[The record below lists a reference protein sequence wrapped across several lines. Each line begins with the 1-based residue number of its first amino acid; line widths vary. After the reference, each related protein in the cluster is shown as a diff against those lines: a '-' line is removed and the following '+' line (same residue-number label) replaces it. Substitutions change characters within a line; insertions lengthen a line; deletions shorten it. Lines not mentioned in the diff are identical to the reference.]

1 MANEELET
9 QQDTTNDDLDECPEL
24 TVDQVDELFA
34 DELDAWSSEAW
45 RALS

>member
-9 QQDTTNDDLDECPEL
+9 GRDASNDDREGCAEL

-34 DELDAWSSEAW
+34 DEVDAWSLEPGES
-45 RALS
+45 S

>member
-1 MANEELET
+1 MANEET
-9 QQDTTNDDLDECPEL
+9 QTRRDASNDDLDECAEL

-34 DELDAWSSEAW
+34 DDVDAWSAEAW